1 MRVYLVGF
9 MGSGKTTVGR
19 LLGRDLEI
27 PFVDLDSVIER
38 RAGMTVREIF
48 VTAGEARFRSL
59 EHDALRET
67 GELGEAVV
75 ATGGGSFTFP
85 RNQELL
91 SRLGVTVFLHPSFGT
106 IARRLGG
113 VEKEDRPLFESET
126 EALTLYRKRLPAYHQ
141 ADLTVKIGDDETPE
155 ETAAR
160 IALRLEA

>member
-27 PFVDLDSVIER
+27 PFVDLDSIIER

-48 VTAGEARFRSL
+48 AAAGEARFRSL

-67 GELGEAVV
+67 GELGEAIV

-91 SRLGVTVFLHPSFGT
+91 ARLGVTVFLHPSFGT

-113 VEKEDRPLFESET
+113 VEKEDRPLFES
-126 EALTLYRKRLPAYHQ
+126 
-141 ADLTVKIGDDETPE
+141 
-155 ETAAR
+155 
-160 IALRLEA
+160 